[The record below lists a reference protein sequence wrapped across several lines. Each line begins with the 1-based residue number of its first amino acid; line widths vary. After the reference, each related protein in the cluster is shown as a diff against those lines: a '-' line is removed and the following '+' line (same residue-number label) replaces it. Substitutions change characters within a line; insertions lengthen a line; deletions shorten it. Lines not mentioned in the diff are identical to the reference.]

1 MATEQKMSV
10 LRTTSKVAWRVLLP
24 FSAMKRTVVLAKKEV
39 ERTKKSLGALK
50 ELSDEARKTI
60 VEGIKGPKEQ
70 RNDSFA
76 DAMSRRSRS
85 ALSEEELY
93 RYFLGKKRIAIG
105 TAAFFALMGLFGVLG
120 GIWFGH
126 SRGIALGAIS
136 LVASQPVFLMVALG
150 AQLRLWQLRTHRLSK
165 EEKGG
170 LEDFMREVKG
180 WWWVTLD
187 PEFGRK
193 GGTHA

>member
-1 MATEQKMSV
+1 MATEQKKSA
-10 LRTTSKVAWRVLLP
+10 LRTTGKVAWRVFLP

-39 ERTKKSLGALK
+39 ERTKESLGALK
-50 ELSDEARKTI
+50 ELGDEARKAI
-60 VEGIKGPKEQ
+60 VESIKGPKEQ

-76 DAMSRRSRS
+76 DAMSRRSAN

-93 RYFLGKKRIAIG
+93 RYFLRKKRIAIG
-105 TAAFFALMGLFGVLG
+105 TAAFFVLMGVYGVLG

-126 SRGIALGAIS
+126 NRGIALGAIS
-136 LVASQPVFLMVALG
+136 LVASQPVFFMVALG

-170 LEDFMREVKG
+170 LGDFMREVKG

-193 GGTHA
+193 RGTHA